1 MTGSNFK
8 FLFHLPTPVFYSL
21 ISHFRLIFD
30 VNDQSTPFI
39 TFQSPGTLETISVYR
54 SKTNKRS
61 SIILKDFGKQSDT
74 IGKVL
79 GILHLIAKPEDSHFL
94 PFQLQGA
101 EFGQKL
107 VPISRQFAIEPGG
120 STDYEIIIGFKII
133 LPGFRWL
140 QTRQK
145 YQILFESFQPPKR
158 FYRLWQHRIFLSF
171 SELSF
176 F

>member
-8 FLFHLPTPVFYSL
+8 FLFHLPAPVFYSL

-54 SKTNKRS
+54 SKTDKSS

-120 STDYEIIIGFKII
+120 STDYEIIIG
-133 LPGFRWL
+133 
-140 QTRQK
+140 
-145 YQILFESFQPPKR
+145 LFDS
-158 FYRLWQHRIFLSF
+158 YRLGRSTKFFLNLF
-171 SELSF
+171 SHPRGFIGFGSIEYSYLF
-176 F
+176 HD